1 VVKKN
6 GGKTNLSSAVETL
19 ADDPKKTAA
28 HRHPPLSGAVS

>member
-19 ADDPKKTAA
+19 ADDPKK
-28 HRHPPLSGAVS
+28 RPLTGTRR